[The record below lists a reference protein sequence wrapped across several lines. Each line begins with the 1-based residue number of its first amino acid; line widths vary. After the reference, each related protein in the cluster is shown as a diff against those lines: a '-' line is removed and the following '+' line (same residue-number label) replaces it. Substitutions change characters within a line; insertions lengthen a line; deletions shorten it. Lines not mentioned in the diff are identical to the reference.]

1 MRIDHVIYATTNLD
15 AASSWIE
22 AQVGVEAVQ
31 GGRHDGLGTK
41 NRIVPLGGGYIE
53 LLAVDDPDSAA
64 RSTFG
69 AALTARIAD
78 VGDGLFGWATA
89 VEDLEGTA
97 ERLGTA
103 ITTIRREGLSAR
115 LTGLAEAMREPCLPF
130 FIQRDP
136 GVPDPGAGGDAG
148 GITWI
153 EVGGTAARLKQWLG
167 NEKLPVRTVD
177 PRPRVH
183 AVGIGDRELRTSSP
197 R

>member
-1 MRIDHVIYATTNLD
+1 VRIDHVIYATTDLD
-15 AASSWIE
+15 AASSYIE
-22 AQVGVEAVQ
+22 GQVGVEAVQ
-31 GGRHDGLGTK
+31 GGRHEGLGTK

-53 LLAVDDPDSAA
+53 LLAVDDPDEAA

-69 AALTARIAD
+69 AALTARIAGE
-78 VGDGLFGWATA
+78 GDGLFGWATA
-89 VEDLEGTA
+89 VEDLEDTA

-115 LTGLAEAMREPCLPF
+115 LTGLAEAMREPYLPF
-130 FIQRDP
+130 FVQRDP

-153 EVGGTAARLKQWLG
+153 EVGGNAARLKQWLG
-167 NEKLPVRTVD
+167 DGELPVQTVD

-183 AVGIGDRELRTSSP
+183 AVGIGDRALRTSSP
-197 R
+197 G